1 MHNKMTKV
9 NQTLKQLDEQ
19 IVIKMKERQ
28 LKSMAQEDSRA
39 QSITI
44 GNAGGGVTE
53 ITMRSTTGGSLWN
66 VYQPVEVVEL
76 INQLAANI
84 GCHIHIQPREDFS
97 SWRQWKEIS
106 DEQRERLNGFPPFSE
121 HMGNSFRLGTGSP
134 LLPSQKNQGRVEF
147 KEKLELVEKE
157 KENAV
162 ATKKA
167 VNKRTPKRS
176 RSTTK

>member
-1 MHNKMTKV
+1 MANAKQ
-9 NQTLKQLDEQ
+9 NLKQLDEQ
-19 IVIKMKERQ
+19 ILIKMKERQ
-28 LKSMAQEDSRA
+28 LKAMAQEDNRA

-53 ITMRSTTGGSLWN
+53 ITMRGTTGGSLWN

-84 GCHIHIQPREDFS
+84 GCHIHIHPREDFS

-106 DEQRERLNGFPPFSE
+106 DEEKERLKGFPPFSE
-121 HMGNSFRLGTGSP
+121 HMESGFRLGTGSP
-134 LLPSQKNQGRVEF
+134 VLPSQKNQGRVEF
-147 KEKLELVEKE
+147 KECVKLKVQ
-157 KENAV
+157 ENEDAV

-176 RSTTK
+176 RATTK